1 MGPSNSVPG
10 DKVLLTIVSGDKEG
24 YFGVEHQAHGGEIF
38 LRRAI
43 SQPRDFSLTVEFR
56 LTRYGNTHF
65 YMANIALFVTN
76 RLSIQPSRNFP
87 SRRL

>member
-10 DKVLLTIVSGDKEG
+10 DKVLLTIVSGDKGG

-38 LRRAI
+38 LRRTI

-65 YMANIALFVTN
+65 YMAKIALFVTGK
-76 RLSIQPSRNFP
+76 LSIQPSRTFP
-87 SRRL
+87 H